1 MAKDNRELKKNPF
14 NKSGAFNYRHI
25 EYMYFL
31 KCYGLLYKNS
41 VGVVFWIRTVREQI
55 NLPFEWN
62 VQMSSMLTWN
72 WKKNYLKRVKTHLII
87 KNSIVPTLFPSYDV
101 LDFFALSGCW
111 IKFMSCYHF
120 SININEVNI
129 SLVGSRQVTE
139 FFKLW
144 LL

>member
-41 VGVVFWIRTVREQI
+41 VGVVFLDRNSQGTNQFALWMKCTNVI
-55 NLPFEWN
+55 NVDLKLE
-62 VQMSSMLTWN
+62 
-72 WKKNYLKRVKTHLII
+72 KNYLKRVKTHLII

-111 IKFMSCYHF
+111 FKFMSCYHF